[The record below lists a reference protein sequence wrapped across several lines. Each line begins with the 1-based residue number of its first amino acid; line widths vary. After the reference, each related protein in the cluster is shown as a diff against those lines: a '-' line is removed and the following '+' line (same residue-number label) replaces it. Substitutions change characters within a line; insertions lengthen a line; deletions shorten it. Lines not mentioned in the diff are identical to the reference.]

1 MIGKLVSYLAAG
13 VGIIWLVFDPKH
25 QGWHDKIAG
34 TYVVENPYSG
44 GPQFMKD
51 FFKTG
56 KKKKADDAED
66 NKPTES
72 DTK

>member
-1 MIGKLVSYLAAG
+1 M
-13 VGIIWLVFDPKH
+13 FDPKR

-56 KKKKADDAED
+56 KKKKDDADEAETSET
-66 NKPTES
+66 NNEESAES
-72 DTK
+72 DSK